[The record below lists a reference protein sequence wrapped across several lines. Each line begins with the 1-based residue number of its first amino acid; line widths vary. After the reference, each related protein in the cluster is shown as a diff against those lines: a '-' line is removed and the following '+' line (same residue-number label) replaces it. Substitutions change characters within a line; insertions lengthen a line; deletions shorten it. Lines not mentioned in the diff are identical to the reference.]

1 MRSRKVPRRL
11 WDFGLKHSSKIM
23 QHIPR
28 DQLKGRT
35 PLESVTGKM
44 PDISEYCDFDFY
56 DLVWYFPD
64 VHPSISQEN
73 RALGRWLGVSHRIGS
88 DMCYWILTKNGN
100 VVADTTVQHVIRDEQ
115 LDPDIK
121 QDIDAFNLAVNERLS
136 DHNFMIPNVAPF
148 ALEDEDDFDKPLW
161 DPAYGDNTPPRCR
174 IR

>member
-1 MRSRKVPRRL
+1 MLWFSKRKNQIYKVDIELRELRKRWHNKMRSRKVPRRL

-35 PLESVTGKM
+35 PLESVTGKTL
-44 PDISEYCDFDFY
+44 DISEYCDFDFY

-100 VVADTTVQHVIRDEQ
+100 VVADTTV
-115 LDPDIK
+115 
-121 QDIDAFNLAVNERLS
+121 
-136 DHNFMIPNVAPF
+136 
-148 ALEDEDDFDKPLW
+148 
-161 DPAYGDNTPPRCR
+161 
-174 IR
+174 